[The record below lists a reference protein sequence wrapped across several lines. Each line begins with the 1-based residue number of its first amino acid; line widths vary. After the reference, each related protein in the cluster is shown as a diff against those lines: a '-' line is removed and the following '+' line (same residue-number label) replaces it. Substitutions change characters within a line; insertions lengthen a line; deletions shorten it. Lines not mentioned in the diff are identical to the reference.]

1 MKVLKNIW
9 ATLFC
14 VALSMGIAS
23 CGDDPEKMEPSPGH
37 TKQQGIEG
45 IWQKLKPDE
54 SLSQFTFNSDG
65 TGVYCEGD
73 PGDYDYEQI
82 RYVYDEESNA
92 ITIYFYDWTL
102 HCSITEL
109 TSKKLTWIE
118 DEEGDRVNTYYKT
131 DKPAQKNDPD
141 GKVDGHEYVDLGL
154 PSGTLWA
161 TCNVG
166 ASKPEQLGSYF
177 AWGETKAKSDYSW
190 NSYKYCNG
198 SKNSLTKYNSESE
211 LGSVVDNK
219 EKLDLEDDAAYVN
232 WGGEW
237 RMPSYSQLKEL
248 RGHSTAIWTTENG
261 VYGMKMVSK
270 ENGKYIFLPVA
281 GYRVDKDLNNE
292 DYGYYWSCSLGDALS
307 FSSGMTNMT
316 SSNRYCGLSVR
327 PVWQEI
333 VKAKSITLDKSTL
346 SFVENDTYNNTY
358 TLSATISPSN
368 ATDKSVTWSSSN
380 PSVATVSDYGRVTA
394 VKAGTATIKVKANDG
409 SGVSATCSVT
419 VEIQKKNYGHVYVD
433 LGLSVKW
440 ATCNVGASSPEEYG
454 DYYAWGETKAYGES
468 DTSNSM
474 NYSHAGTYTKTY
486 YDWST
491 YKWCDGS
498 ETTQTKYCTDSN
510 YGTVDNKKV
519 LESSDDVAHVKWD
532 GSWRMPTDEEMTE
545 LRENCTWTWTTQG
558 GKNGYKVTS
567 KKNGNS
573 IFLPAAGDRNGSSLF
588 SAGSDGS
595 YWSSSLN
602 ESYPYNA
609 NFVGFHSSRV
619 YRSHYYRFVGHS
631 VRPVCDIE

>member
-1 MKVLKNIW
+1 MKALKNIC

-45 IWQKLKPDE
+45 IWQQLDPDE

-82 RYVYDEESNA
+82 RYVYDGESNA

-154 PSGTLWA
+154 PSGTFWA

-166 ASKPEQLGSYF
+166 ASKPEQPGSYF

-198 SKNSLTKYNSESE
+198 SKNTLTKYNSESD

-219 EKLDLEDDAAYVN
+219 DKLELEDDAAYVN

-248 RGHSTAIWTTENG
+248 RDRTTAIWTTENG

-270 ENGKYIFLPVA
+270 KNGKFIFLPAA

-292 DYGYYWSCSLGDALS
+292 DYGYYWSCTLGDALS

-316 SSNRYCGLSVR
+316 SSNRCCGLSVR

-368 ATDKSVTWSSSN
+368 VTDKSVTWSSSN

-419 VEIQKKNYGHVYVD
+419 VEIQKKNNGHVYVD

-454 DYYAWGETKAYGES
+454 DYYAWGETE
-468 DTSNSM
+468 
-474 NYSHAGTYTKTY
+474 TKST
-486 YDWST
+486 YDWAS
-491 YKWCDGS
+491 YDLADGYDD
-498 ETTQTKYCTDSN
+498 ELKKYCTDSR
-510 YGTVDNKKV
+510 YGTADNKTV
-519 LESSDDVAHVKWD
+519 LESSDDVAQVKWG
-532 GSWRMPTDEEMTE
+532 GSWRMPTKAEQDE
-545 LRENCTWTWTTQG
+545 LREKCTWTWTTQNWM
-558 GKNGYKVTS
+558 KGYKVTS
-567 KKNGNS
+567 KSNGKS
-573 IFLPAAGDRNGSSLF
+573 IFLPAAGYYYDYSLN
-588 SAGSDGS
+588 DGS
-595 YWSSSLN
+595 CGYYWSSSLST
-602 ESYPYNA
+602 SYPNLAWDVY
-609 NFVGFHSSRV
+609 FDSSDV
-619 YRSHYYRFVGHS
+619 YRSDDDRRCCGRS
-631 VRPVCDIE
+631 VRPVCP